1 MQIFVALALAAFA
14 CCVFGVLSGRLSFA
28 SLGSR
33 SLMMRIPIAVIA
45 LAVLAFCGFGFLAT
59 YEPPGF
65 MAWRIGYGIAGAACL
80 GVVTWALIS
89 GKPSA

>member
-1 MQIFVALALAAFA
+1 MRILIALIALAA
-14 CCVFGVLSGRLSFA
+14 
-28 SLGSR
+28 
-33 SLMMRIPIAVIA
+33 
-45 LAVLAFCGFGFLAT
+45 LAFCGFGFLAT

-80 GVVTWALIS
+80 GVITWALAA